1 MVSVADRLKNL
12 FPTLFLRS
20 PAHAV
25 MSRQYVIFE
34 FTGRRS
40 GRTYRTP
47 IAYVRDGE
55 RLLASTDSPWWRNLE
70 ADPTVR
76 LRLAGRE
83 VAGTATVFTDPAQ
96 AAPIIR
102 RLVDTIPSY
111 ARLAHVAREGGRV
124 SDDEILRVIADG
136 RVAIA
141 ITLEEQR

>member
-1 MVSVADRLKNL
+1 MVSVVDRLKNL

-25 MSRQYVIFE
+25 MSRQYMIIE

-47 IAYVRDGE
+47 IAYVRDGG

-70 ADPTVR
+70 ADPAVG
-76 LRLAGRE
+76 LRLAGRD
-83 VAGTATVFTDPAQ
+83 VAGTATVFTDPPQ

-102 RLVDTIPSY
+102 QLVDAIPSY
-111 ARLAHVAREGGRV
+111 ARMAGMTRQGGRV
-124 SDDEILRVIADG
+124 SDDEILRAIADG
-136 RVAIA
+136 RIAIA
-141 ITLEEQR
+141 ITLEEPR